1 LLAKILRIDVNTTSG
16 VKNYGIPSDNPFAA
30 GGGEP
35 EIYVIGVR
43 NPWRWS
49 FDRMTGDMWIG
60 DVGQDTVEEIDLLK
74 ADQIAGKNLGWSMY
88 EAANC
93 FNAPCDATGKMMP
106 QISRTHTAGW
116 KAIIGGEV
124 YRGTCYPDLVGK
136 YFFSDNTKNILS
148 TATLSGDTVTATDL
162 PAPQGGWPA
171 GIASIHGDARGELY
185 LTTATGSL
193 TTSGRIYHIEAG
205 P

>member
-1 LLAKILRIDVNTTSG
+1 
-16 VKNYGIPSDNPFAA
+16 
-30 GGGEP
+30 
-35 EIYVIGVR
+35 
-43 NPWRWS
+43 
-49 FDRMTGDMWIG
+49 MWIG

-93 FNAPCDATGKMMP
+93 FNGPCDATGKMMP